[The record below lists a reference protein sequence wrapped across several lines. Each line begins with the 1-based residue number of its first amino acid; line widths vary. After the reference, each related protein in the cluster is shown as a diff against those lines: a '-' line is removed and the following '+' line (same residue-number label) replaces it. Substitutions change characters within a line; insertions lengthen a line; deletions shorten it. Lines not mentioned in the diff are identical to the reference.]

1 MFCPKCG
8 KEDVEL
14 FKCLCKSCFIEEFR
28 LISLPDKIEFTICVK
43 CGSTLKRGKWKNP
56 GLHEEEIIYH
66 TVFDAITVDDLVEN
80 LDIGVEIITIRGSIF
95 ECIVHAS
102 GSVMGETIKQEYA
115 VEVKKNKTI
124 CPDCSKYDS
133 GYYEAVIQLRA
144 DERTPSKDEIET
156 IDKIIIARIK
166 KLSEKNMMAYITNRM
181 VLKEGVDYYV
191 GSYKVALNLVN
202 SIKEV
207 FGGVVK
213 ESPKIAGR
221 NKSTGKDLYRIW
233 ISLRLAKFHKG
244 DFIEYEGNLGQIT
257 GLNGKRIAFK
267 ELDSPQTSSVM
278 WRDYDRIKI
287 VAELEDTK
295 NTTVTSKT
303 PRSIQIL
310 HPETY
315 QPIDIPIH
323 EGISGIEIGEEVPVV
338 EIEGNLYI
346 LKTFFNK

>member
-14 FKCLCKSCFIEEFR
+14 FKDLCKSCFIKEFQ
-28 LISLPDKIEFTICVK
+28 LISLPDKIKFTICVK
-43 CGSTLKRGKWKNP
+43 CGSTLKRGKWKYP
-56 GLHEEEIIYH
+56 GLSEEEIIYRA
-66 TVFDAITVDDLVEN
+66 VWDAITVNDPVEN
-80 LDIGVEIITIRGSIF
+80 LEIGVEIITIRGSIF

-102 GSVMGETIKQEYA
+102 GSVLGETINQDYA

-124 CPDCSKYDS
+124 CQDCSKYDS
-133 GYYEAVIQLRA
+133 GYYESVIQIRA
-144 DERTPSKDEIET
+144 DERVPSKDEIET
-156 IDKIIIARIK
+156 IDSIIISRIK
-166 KLSEKNMMAYITNRM
+166 KLSKKNMMAYITERM

-202 SIKEV
+202 AIKEV
-207 FGGVVK
+207 FGGVMK

-244 DFIEYEGNLGQIT
+244 DFIEYEGNLGQII

-267 ELDSPQTSSVM
+267 ELNSPHKSSVM
-278 WRDYDRIKI
+278 WRDYDKINI
-287 VAELEDTK
+287 VAEREDTK

-315 QPIDIPIH
+315 QPVDIPIH

-346 LKTFFNK
+346 LKTDF